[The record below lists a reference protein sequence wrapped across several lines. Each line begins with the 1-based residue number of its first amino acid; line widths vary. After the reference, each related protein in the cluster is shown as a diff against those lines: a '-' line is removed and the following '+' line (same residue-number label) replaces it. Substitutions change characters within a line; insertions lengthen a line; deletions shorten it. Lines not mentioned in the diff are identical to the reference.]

1 MSSSS
6 SINTPNDKFKV
17 DETAPFFAIEPTGSY
32 GSFTSGIKNEY
43 VLKFKDLETKNVIKK
58 SGILDSTSKKVPI
71 TLTKTILTFSENPE
85 PTEFFDWSE
94 VFWAPDYQLSVLPKV
109 SYVAFI
115 VNNEA
120 TQLKGPFPS
129 ALYLDKLINV
139 QVGNSV
145 TSVGKG
151 AFKDCINLTSIEMP
165 NSVTTIGNE
174 AFKNCFKLTSV
185 KIPYPVNILGLEAF
199 ENCIALE
206 SVTFSKSQNQSYM
219 VFRTFRNCISLTSI
233 EIPQSLYVIGTD
245 SFAGSGLETVI
256 LPYPNSLNL
265 NSPQLNVSF
274 YGATGVNI
282 ILPT

>member
-1 MSSSS
+1 M

-58 SGILDSTSKKVPI
+58 SGILDSTSKTVPNA
-71 TLTKTILTFSENPE
+71 LTKTILTFSENPE
-85 PTEFFDWSE
+85 LTYFFDWSE
-94 VFWAPDYQLSVLPKV
+94 VFWAPDFELSVLPNI

-115 VNNEA
+115 PEIEA
-120 TQLKGPFPS
+120 TQLKGPFPTIVFS
-129 ALYLDKLINV
+129 STLINV

-145 TSVGKG
+145 TSIGKG
-151 AFKDCINLTSIEMP
+151 SFKDCINLTSIQIP

-174 AFKNCFKLTSV
+174 AFKNCYKLTSI
-185 KIPYPVNILGLEAF
+185 KIPYTVGVLGIEAF
-199 ENCIALE
+199 KDCIDLA
-206 SVTFSKSQNQSYM
+206 SVTLSKSQTQAYM
-219 VFRTFRNCISLTSI
+219 VLDTFRNCIKLTSI
-233 EIPQSLYVIGTD
+233 EIPQSFYAIGNG
-245 SFAGSGLETVI
+245 SFAGSGLQTVI